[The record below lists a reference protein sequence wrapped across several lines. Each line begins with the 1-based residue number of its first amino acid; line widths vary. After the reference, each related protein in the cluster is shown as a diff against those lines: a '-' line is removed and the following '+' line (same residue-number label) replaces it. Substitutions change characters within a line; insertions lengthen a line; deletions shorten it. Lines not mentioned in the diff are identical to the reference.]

1 MMHIIMFAGDAP
13 AVSEWVDVHLHCV
26 HVWALQAEVTGEYCN
41 SPGQNVMYINSLTI
55 VQSKIGL
62 LDFKCMCLFYVLN
75 YTCMYMYVGHIRGG
89 YFLSILV

>member
-1 MMHIIMFAGDAP
+1 
-13 AVSEWVDVHLHCV
+13 
-26 HVWALQAEVTGEYCN
+26 
-41 SPGQNVMYINSLTI
+41 MYTNSLTI

-62 LDFKCMCLFYVLN
+62 LDLKCMCLFYVLN